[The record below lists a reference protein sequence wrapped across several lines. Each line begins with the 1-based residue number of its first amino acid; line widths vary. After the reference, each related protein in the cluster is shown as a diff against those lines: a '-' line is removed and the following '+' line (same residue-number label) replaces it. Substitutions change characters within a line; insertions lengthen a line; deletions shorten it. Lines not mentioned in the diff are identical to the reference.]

1 MEEIKMSK
9 HKTTT
14 RTNFLTFNVLVTIV
28 TLFCLMMG
36 AFFITQQSCKIIE
49 TGYQL
54 ITLSEKAQYYNESIN
69 KTDEMTKEYLK
80 NNEERQAIYNSE
92 DTVIRVFSNLPT
104 LFKAIVLL
112 LAILAIPVV
121 IVIVLL
127 YVAERVNTIK
137 RKTRLGRRK

>member
-1 MEEIKMSK
+1 MSK

>member
-1 MEEIKMSK
+1 MSK

-137 RKTRLGRRK
+137 RKTRLGRKK

>member
-1 MEEIKMSK
+1 MSK

-14 RTNFLTFNVLVTIV
+14 RTNLLTFNVLVTIV

>member
-1 MEEIKMSK
+1 MSK

-80 NNEERQAIYNSE
+80 NDEERQAIYNSE

-137 RKTRLGRRK
+137 RKTRLGRKK

>member
-1 MEEIKMSK
+1 MSK

-80 NNEERQAIYNSE
+80 NDEERQAIYNSE
-92 DTVIRVFSNLPT
+92 DTVIRAFSNLPT

-137 RKTRLGRRK
+137 RKTRLGRKK